1 MHQSNSSGSGSGFI
15 GSIGTLLLV
24 LIFGYFLYHIISG
37 ENGFLSMIEISKKVT
52 EAREELDS
60 VSSERLRL
68 ENKVS
73 LLRDESLD
81 PDLLD
86 EQARRLLGY
95 VAEDETVYIKK

>member
-1 MHQSNSSGSGSGFI
+1 MHSPTSSSSGIGFI
-15 GSIGTLLLV
+15 GSLGTLLLV
-24 LIFGYFLYHIISG
+24 LIFGYFFYHVISG
-37 ENGFLSMIEISKKVT
+37 ENGFLSLIDVQKKVT
-52 EAREELDS
+52 EARTELDLI
-60 VSSERLRL
+60 SSERLRL
-68 ENKVS
+68 ENRVS